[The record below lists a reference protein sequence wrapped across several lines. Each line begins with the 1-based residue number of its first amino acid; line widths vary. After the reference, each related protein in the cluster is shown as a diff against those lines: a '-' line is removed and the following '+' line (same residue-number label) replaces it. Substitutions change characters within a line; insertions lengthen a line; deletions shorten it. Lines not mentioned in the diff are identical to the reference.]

1 MRGRSHTETGLTHRG
16 LLTSSG
22 KSTVFPTGTYAEEV
36 QMSSQGTAGVPAKQH
51 QDWLRRFFAR
61 EDALYDHY
69 AAVGQA
75 KSARAKAFYL
85 LMHLLPGILGWA
97 LINVNSIYQ
106 AQLRL
111 TGLPGRALQYTWLIV
126 FAFGWHLVTPVLL
139 LRFKDKLTWKQT
151 LGFLGLNRVDV
162 RGLFVVLPVYC
173 ALFALAALPYMQWIW
188 HPLEKW
194 LQSVPA
200 FHMPDYTIFKGGP
213 GGLYTFPP
221 LALLFLFIGNFLGEE
236 LYFRGYLMKKIAFL
250 GNAAW
255 IVNSVLF
262 AIYHFWQIPQ
272 TWPLVGLVLTIGLL
286 MQLRKDLYV
295 MVAFH
300 FFINMWLTYGEY
312 PFARLM
318 HFAK

>member
-1 MRGRSHTETGLTHRG
+1 MIGQQTITMRPATPQR
-16 LLTSSG
+16 
-22 KSTVFPTGTYAEEV
+22 
-36 QMSSQGTAGVPAKQH
+36 QG
-51 QDWLRRFFAR
+51 WLRRFFVR
-61 EDALYDHY
+61 DDALYDHY
-69 AAVGQA
+69 AAIGQA
-75 KSARAKAFYL
+75 KSPGAKFFYVI
-85 LMHLLPGILGWA
+85 MHLLPGVLGWA
-97 LINVNSIYQ
+97 LINVYPIYQ

-111 TGLPGRALQYTWLIV
+111 TGLPGRSLQYAWLII
-126 FAFGWHLVTPVLL
+126 FALGWHMVTPVLL

-151 LGFLGLNRVDV
+151 LEFLGLKSVDL

-188 HPLEKW
+188 HPLQVW

-200 FHMPDYTIFKGGP
+200 FHMPEYTIFKGGP
-213 GGLYTFPP
+213 EGLYSFPP

-255 IVNSVLF
+255 IVNSILF

-272 TWPLVGLVLTIGLL
+272 TWPLIGLVLAFGLL

-295 MVAFH
+295 LVAFH
-300 FFINMWLTYGEY
+300 FFVNMWLTYGEY
-312 PFARLM
+312 PFARLL
-318 HFAK
+318 HVAK

>member
-1 MRGRSHTETGLTHRG
+1 M
-16 LLTSSG
+16 
-22 KSTVFPTGTYAEEV
+22 
-36 QMSSQGTAGVPAKQH
+36 
-51 QDWLRRFFAR
+51 
-61 EDALYDHY
+61 
-69 AAVGQA
+69 
-75 KSARAKAFYL
+75 
-85 LMHLLPGILGWA
+85 
-97 LINVNSIYQ
+97 
-106 AQLRL
+106 
-111 TGLPGRALQYTWLIV
+111 
-126 FAFGWHLVTPVLL
+126 VTPVLL
-139 LRFKDKLTWKQT
+139 LRFKDKFTWKQT
-151 LGFLGLNRVDV
+151 LEFLGLNQVDV

-173 ALFALAALPYMQWIW
+173 ALFALAALPYMQRIW

-194 LQSVPA
+194 LQSLPA

-213 GGLYTFPP
+213 EGLYSFPP
-221 LALLFLFIGNFLGEE
+221 VALLFLFIGNFLGEE

-255 IVNSVLF
+255 IVNSILF

-295 MVAFH
+295 MVALH